1 MYDRV
6 CAVRTQQYEADI
18 GKLMRRRLAAEEHE
32 PQILSSDKKSIEI
45 RLKKPAHTESWLS
58 AVSGLLLYDLSHLEL
73 AVRIDALPVNL
84 REKQW
89 ILSKAAKLSRG
100 LEKRAVQGEL
110 AAFFTETDALNL
122 EGFVR
127 FRMQNVQLAW
137 DACVRQATEELLLEK
152 EYRKLIG
159 ILSAFVRM
167 QKPRIDCIYII
178 LNPDGSCTLTDD
190 MDMRVRYACDKGDG
204 VVSLLVGLAPER
216 ITVYDLSGGRSD
228 MLTDVLLRVFEDRVK
243 YFK

>member
-1 MYDRV
+1 M
-6 CAVRTQQYEADI
+6 EGWI
-18 GKLMRRRLAAEEHE
+18 
-32 PQILSSDKKSIEI
+32 
-45 RLKKPAHTESWLS
+45 S
-58 AVSGLLLYDLSHLEL
+58 AVSGLLLYDLSHWEL
-73 AVRIDALPVNL
+73 AMRVDALPLKL

-89 ILSKAAKLSRG
+89 ILPKAVKLSRAV
-100 LEKRAVQGEL
+100 EKCNIESAL
-110 AAFFTETDALNL
+110 TSFFSEKDELNL

-137 DACVRQATEELLLEK
+137 DACVRQAAEELLLEM

-159 ILSAFVRM
+159 ILTAFVRI
-167 QKPRIDCIYII
+167 QKPQIDCVYII

-190 MDMRVRYACDKGDG
+190 MDMRVRYAHDMGDG

-228 MLTDVLLRVFEDRVK
+228 MLTDILLRVFEDRVK